1 MTSLEHG
8 AHLYVAE
15 ARGDEPPAEPQGD
28 VGVQEAAG
36 AKPRPE
42 DGLAASAALVS
53 LLVSLQPWPSVG
65 WEEQPGLPFLAPVVH
80 LCRLCWP
87 RGPSGLGDVPC
98 HHGGRPAGLGL
109 DTSQLAPPRGNG
121 MPEAIGGSSWQD
133 SWPRPFLIHSE
144 SPLLDRSHRL
154 PPHLLGVHLRA
165 GGASYER
172 CFLPH
177 RQPLTDP
184 TLFMVSQ
191 AQGQSET
198 FCEHPP
204 APQGVVFSFPAFFP
218 SSCRFFPP

>member
-8 AHLYVAE
+8 AHLCVAE
-15 ARGDEPPAEPQGD
+15 ARGDEPPAKPQRD

-36 AKPRPE
+36 AKPGAE

-53 LLVSLQPWPSVG
+53 LQPWPSVG
-65 WEEQPGLPFLAPVVH
+65 REEQPGLPFLAPVVH
-80 LCRLCWP
+80 LFRLWWP
-87 RGPSGLGDVPC
+87 RGLSGLGDVPC
-98 HHGGRPAGLGL
+98 NHSGRPAGLGL

-121 MPEAIGGSSWQD
+121 MPEAFGGSSWQGP
-133 SWPRPFLIHSE
+133 WPRPLLIRSQ
-144 SPLLDRSHRL
+144 SPLLHRSHRL
-154 PPHLLGVHLRA
+154 PPHLLDVHLRA

-177 RQPLTDP
+177 RQPLIDP

-191 AQGQSET
+191 AQAQSET

-204 APQGVVFSFPAFFP
+204 TPQGVVFSFPAFFP

>member
-15 ARGDEPPAEPQGD
+15 AGGDEPPAEPQGD

-80 LCRLCWP
+80 LCRLWWP

-144 SPLLDRSHRL
+144 SLLLDRSHRL

>member
-15 ARGDEPPAEPQGD
+15 AGGDEPPAEPQGD

-80 LCRLCWP
+80 LCRLRWP

-154 PPHLLGVHLRA
+154 PPHLHGVRLRA

>member
-15 ARGDEPPAEPQGD
+15 AGGDEPPAEPQGD

-36 AKPRPE
+36 AKPGAE
-42 DGLAASAALVS
+42 DGLAASATLVS

-80 LCRLCWP
+80 LCRLWCP

-144 SPLLDRSHRL
+144 SLLLDRSHRL

-191 AQGQSET
+191 AQGQSKT